1 MKQTF
6 QLMLCQNVLTVSMC
20 KKLHP
25 SPFSLSYTQTISS
38 IISCNL
44 GKFPFRGC
52 ASPIPRPFAAGK
64 NTLTTIL
71 QAVKSETI
79 DVMADLQG
87 LGKNQTSSGTIKGG
101 PKGLFK
107 I

>member
-1 MKQTF
+1 M
-6 QLMLCQNVLTVSMC
+6 QLS
-20 KKLHP
+20 
-25 SPFSLSYTQTISS
+25 
-38 IISCNL
+38 
-44 GKFPFRGC
+44 
-52 ASPIPRPFAAGK
+52 AGES
-64 NTLTTIL
+64 TLITIL

-107 I
+107 IRYQCHFQHLNNTTQT

>member
-1 MKQTF
+1 MYWLYPCAQVTTK
-6 QLMLCQNVLTVSMC
+6 SIYASHIH
-20 KKLHP
+20 KLYHIMQ
-25 SPFSLSYTQTISS
+25 F
-38 IISCNL
+38 
-44 GKFPFRGC
+44 
-52 ASPIPRPFAAGK
+52 AGK

>member
-1 MKQTF
+1 MQFTGG
-6 QLMLCQNVLTVSMC
+6 N
-20 KKLHP
+20 
-25 SPFSLSYTQTISS
+25 I
-38 IISCNL
+38 
-44 GKFPFRGC
+44 
-52 ASPIPRPFAAGK
+52 
-64 NTLTTIL
+64 LTTIL

-87 LGKNQTSSGTIKGG
+87 LGKSQTSSGTIKGG